1 MIRALA
7 FAFALV
13 AIPVA
18 ALAKEPP
25 PAAAAP
31 AARRVEIKVTA
42 KGYEP
47 AQLTAKPGEKLLLV
61 FTATDKMGCCDAII
75 VPAVNAS
82 GNVTKDRPL
91 EIPVTMPA
99 SGKLVFAC
107 SMTMCRGEI
116 SPVK

>member
-7 FAFALV
+7 LTLALAFAAPAV
-13 AIPVA
+13 
-18 ALAKEPP
+18 AKEPVP
-25 PAAAAP
+25 SPSAAP
-31 AARRVEIKVTA
+31 RRVDIKVTS

-47 AQLTAKPGEKLLLV
+47 AQLTARPGEKLLLV

-82 GNVTKDRPL
+82 GTVTKEKPL

-116 SPVK
+116 SPAAK